1 MEVNEMKV
9 KDFPNW
15 KKVVFNDRAI
25 LKADTKFMSWEQIRA
40 LDNLEVIAEED
51 KGRTLI
57 CENRD

>member
-1 MEVNEMKV
+1 MKV

-15 KKVVFNDRAI
+15 KNVVLNDRVI
-25 LKADTKFMSWEQIRA
+25 LKVDTNFMAWEQIYA
-40 LDNLEVIAEED
+40 LNNLEVIEEED

>member
-1 MEVNEMKV
+1 MKV

-15 KKVVFNDRAI
+15 KNVVLNDRVI
-25 LKADTKFMSWEQIRA
+25 LKVDTNFMSWEQIRA